1 MTTSFTRLLVLAG
14 LAVCVAA
21 PSTLSPQP
29 AVAASTADAQKFTLD
44 SVTFEGNQRVSTDT
58 LNSIVGLQPGQKV
71 DRDDV
76 VQAFQ
81 NVIAEYKKENVGG
94 SIQPSMRQQGHH
106 MSVVFQITEAA
117 PAPVTVVQ
125 PILDHETFTGNV
137 KVSTEKL
144 VPALTIKPGTAVTKE
159 MVIADRDALTKV
171 YKGANVGVMVKPAIT
186 NLPEGHID
194 LNFELDENPPKK

>member
-1 MTTSFTRLLVLAG
+1 MPSTFARLRLIAG
-14 LAVCVAA
+14 LAVALA
-21 PSTLSPQP
+21 SPLTLSPVV
-29 AVAASTADAQKFTLD
+29 AGAASSSDSQKFTLD

-76 VQAFQ
+76 VQAFN
-81 NVIAEYKKENVGG
+81 NVVAEYKKDNVGG
-94 SIQPSMRQQGHH
+94 SIQPTMRQQGHH

-125 PILDHETFTGNV
+125 PILDHETFTGNA
-137 KVSTEKL
+137 KVSSEKL
-144 VPALTIKPGTAVTKE
+144 MPALTIKPGPPVTKE
-159 MVIADRDALTKV
+159 MVIADRDALSSV
-171 YKGANVGVMVKPAIT
+171 YKAANVGVMVKPAIT